1 VVFANFPHNVNI
13 LVAEIIKDGDSIMLD
28 TGSTTAYV
36 ARALSEQRNLSV
48 VTNCTEI
55 AQARKTIVVA
65 DHTKYASQNF
75 VKVCNFD
82 AVDIVVSDRPPPADI
97 MSKLVEAG
105 VKVITPETR

>member
-48 VTNCTEI
+48 VTNCAEAGTEYI
-55 AQARKTIVVA
+55 AIGATIATGIALQWKPAVRRFGQARDDEYRV
-65 DHTKYASQNF
+65 
-75 VKVCNFD
+75 
-82 AVDIVVSDRPPPADI
+82 
-97 MSKLVEAG
+97 
-105 VKVITPETR
+105 